1 MATNST
7 QNETPAWVTPV
18 ALGLI
23 ILFFVVVLIFLAIR
37 LLAREAR
44 RNDPQ
49 RKLIEHFFRQVAEV
63 EKANKA
69 ARKMEKKVRWRGWSL
84 DGLCFVGRSPPTS
97 NEGMVLPTSNG
108 NNRNRPVLPII
119 VEETSASAS
128 TAEAETELEDVDYG
142 DFVVRWV
149 PVPRGYRLPV
159 KKTKKANALAE
170 VVGALKGKN

>member
-1 MATNST
+1 
-7 QNETPAWVTPV
+7 
-18 ALGLI
+18 
-23 ILFFVVVLIFLAIR
+23 
-37 LLAREAR
+37 
-44 RNDPQ
+44 
-49 RKLIEHFFRQVAEV
+49 
-63 EKANKA
+63 
-69 ARKMEKKVRWRGWSL
+69 
-84 DGLCFVGRSPPTS
+84 
-97 NEGMVLPTSNG
+97 MVLPTSNG